1 MTIVHGE
8 SDDIVVID
16 GGTYAESEIDCAE
29 KDVRIFF
36 TDGTI
41 IRVGYPKKNKAI
53 WQIDVEKRGNAAQL
67 HTACE
72 IEDDRNYSDVFEIAA
87 EVRSHE
93 LVQKKIPEPENEPK
107 AEMDKSHQKF
117 SGINCLDCHYRHEN
131 GNCTAVGGF
140 CTSVPA
146 AYCKLIPELKETL
159 AKAMHWVMRL
169 NDLEWCEMTPEERE
183 DVANFVK
190 KYNLSKKQQL

>member
-1 MTIVHGE
+1 MTTVHGE
-8 SDDIVVID
+8 SDDIIVID
-16 GGTYAESEIDCAE
+16 GSTYAESEIDCAE

-41 IRVGYPKKNKAI
+41 IRVSYPKKNKAI
-53 WQIDVEKRGNAAQL
+53 WQIDIEKKGSAAQF
-67 HTACE
+67 HTVCE
-72 IEDDRNYSDVFEIAA
+72 IEDDLDYSDIFEIDA

-93 LVQKKIPEPENEPK
+93 LVQKKPPEPEIN
-107 AEMDKSHQKF
+107 KSPQKS
-117 SGINCLDCHYRHEN
+117 SGINCLECHYRHEN

-146 AYCKLIPELKETL
+146 AYCKLIPELRETL

-169 NDLEWCEMTPEERE
+169 NDLEWCEMTPQERE
-183 DVANFVK
+183 GVANFVK
-190 KYNLSKKQQL
+190 KYNLSQGRQL